1 MDKNTASPL
10 VSIIIPVYNGSN
22 YMREAIDSALAQTY
36 ENIEIILVDDGSPD
50 RSGAMCDAWA
60 EKDGRIKVLHKEN
73 GGQATARNKA
83 VEISRGDYIFF
94 VDSDDYIDDDT
105 CQRFAD
111 HIGNNVDILVG
122 NAVVEGGSC
131 NLSHIAPGNTVYNG
145 LTYLKISLQN
155 HKSPMAAWLNVYR
168 REFLFNNNLWFKNG
182 ILHEDEQFTPR
193 AFLKANSVVV
203 TGIQFY
209 HYVIRSNS
217 ITTKKDK
224 RKNGSDLYETCCE
237 LEQIFLNIDD
247 ETLRNL
253 LLDSLSCKCLNI
265 FQQGRLYRYGKE
277 YIHKDFIK
285 RNAKTKKTKLKA
297 YLFNFSPRLYYLI
310 NNISKK
316 L

>member
-1 MDKNTASPL
+1 MAL
-10 VSIIIPVYNGSN
+10 FSIIVPIYNVEN
-22 YMREAIDSALAQTY
+22 YIRKCVDSLIAQSFSD
-36 ENIEIILVDDGSPD
+36 IEIILVDDESPD
-50 RSGAMCDAWA
+50 NCPAICDEYAR
-60 EKDGRIKVLHKEN
+60 KDNRITVIHKKN
-73 GGQATARNKA
+73 GGLSDARNSGLSIA
-83 VEISRGDYIFF
+83 RGQYVVF

-105 CQRFAD
+105 CQQFAD

-131 NLSHIAPGNTVYNG
+131 DLSHIAPGNTVYDG

-168 REFLFNNNLWFKNG
+168 REFLFNNNLWFKKG

-253 LLDSLSCKCLNI
+253 LLDSLSRKCLSI